1 MKVKGVRTINK
12 KKYINAQIQE
22 CYDKYRIKLFNYC
35 LSRLNGSREAADD
48 CVQEAF
54 IVFYNKLLD
63 GNQFEDPKTFLYRT
77 ANNFVKRQKQKD
89 ARELKHQV
97 PLESAEDISVTDEKY
112 DERLDLIDYDMFAKM
127 LIEVLSDEEKELYNL
142 RYVQKIGV
150 EEISEKIGI
159 SRPAASMRLMRLRN
173 KVKDMVYSID
183 FEGGEQN
190 DYS

>member
-89 ARELKHQV
+89 ARELKRQI